1 MDPPGGAPQ
10 LNTEGTA
17 APAGDGRSI
26 PALRRASAVAANRP
40 YRLRARLVLEAE
52 DEGAGGQGAPGPP
65 SKPVELSV
73 QLNPGDESELR
84 ALLQGLAALS
94 DPAKAEWE
102 LSPAAVKTAIQDR
115 LGERTRADWT
125 EGMAVSRQ
133 RPSRAIRVLN
143 LCLIALCLAIS
154 ARLLQQNWPM
164 LTRSAALLGGAAPAK
179 PTAAAATQERVPER
193 KSAGP
198 LSVTVNEPR
207 DESAEANGAEA
218 SFVPAAAPKPATAS
232 ETRAGSEPESASV
245 KVAPEAAQGAG
256 EQTGAAPSAA
266 ASAAPPEA
274 PLAIASAPKPGA
286 AVVSAESQLPD
297 AVIAVLL
304 ARGDAFLRSGD
315 IAAARLSYERAA
327 VAGSAVAAEACGR
340 TYDPAVLKELGVRGA
355 AGDAA
360 KAAAWYRRALAL
372 GDAAA
377 AELLASLR

>member
-1 MDPPGGAPQ
+1 M
-10 LNTEGTA
+10 
-17 APAGDGRSI
+17 
-26 PALRRASAVAANRP
+26 
-40 YRLRARLVLEAE
+40 
-52 DEGAGGQGAPGPP
+52 
-65 SKPVELSV
+65 
-73 QLNPGDESELR
+73 
-84 ALLQGLAALS
+84 
-94 DPAKAEWE
+94 
-102 LSPAAVKTAIQDR
+102 
-115 LGERTRADWT
+115 
-125 EGMAVSRQ
+125 
-133 RPSRAIRVLN
+133 
-143 LCLIALCLAIS
+143 
-154 ARLLQQNWPM
+154 
-164 LTRSAALLGGAAPAK
+164 
-179 PTAAAATQERVPER
+179 
-193 KSAGP
+193 
-198 LSVTVNEPR
+198 
-207 DESAEANGAEA
+207 
-218 SFVPAAAPKPATAS
+218 
-232 ETRAGSEPESASV
+232 